1 MCGAVPSCSHLCTPP
16 LLCCVG
22 SFALVHWPDRGG
34 LLLGESPLPLF
45 YWPAAALLLHIS
57 PLFVSS
63 AVLATPS
70 YGDKKSSFSLPE
82 TIVVVFQYKK
92 VNGILHYFTC
102 TLLSHC
108 WFHRR
113 VFAIPDDIWHS
124 NFQSLSLKSA
134 LQRKEGNGTSDSV
147 IVKWFSAPTCNALF
161 SAWSVSSGGCAGE
174 HLVSPDWQSV
184 YGQMV
189 GVKGSIWEYSK
200 KHIYGSVCFF
210 LLLF

>member
-70 YGDKKSSFSLPE
+70 YGDKKEQLFFARNNCCCFIKRTMVSSTILPVLFSLTAGSIEGFSPYLMISD
-82 TIVVVFQYKK
+82 TATF
-92 VNGILHYFTC
+92 
-102 TLLSHC
+102 SHC
-108 WFHRR
+108 
-113 VFAIPDDIWHS
+113 
-124 NFQSLSLKSA
+124 L
-134 LQRKEGNGTSDSV
+134 
-147 IVKWFSAPTCNALF
+147 
-161 SAWSVSSGGCAGE
+161 
-174 HLVSPDWQSV
+174 
-184 YGQMV
+184 
-189 GVKGSIWEYSK
+189 
-200 KHIYGSVCFF
+200 
-210 LLLF
+210 

>member
-70 YGDKKSSFSLPE
+70 YGDKKRAAFLC
-82 TIVVVFQYKK
+82 QK
-92 VNGILHYFTC
+92 
-102 TLLSHC
+102 
-108 WFHRR
+108 
-113 VFAIPDDIWHS
+113 
-124 NFQSLSLKSA
+124 Q
-134 LQRKEGNGTSDSV
+134 
-147 IVKWFSAPTCNALF
+147 
-161 SAWSVSSGGCAGE
+161 
-174 HLVSPDWQSV
+174 
-184 YGQMV
+184 
-189 GVKGSIWEYSK
+189 
-200 KHIYGSVCFF
+200 
-210 LLLF
+210 LLLFFNIKRSMVSSTILPVLFSLTAGSIEGFSPYLMISDTATFSHCLWSQLFKGKREMAQVIQW